1 MLGSLRNY
9 IFAYPHSHDLVWI
22 CVLDQI
28 YDALIMQDDP
38 PEYRAKVNLGWVFLA
53 LLGVQVLV
61 RLVIHFRNPF
71 DIPVC
76 DRNSL
81 AVDFATDP
89 LIWIWAVLAM
99 MRLNKT
105 APMQDDP
112 PEDEFDGMLDDAPS
126 TPPNMYGD

>member
-1 MLGSLRNY
+1 
-9 IFAYPHSHDLVWI
+9 
-22 CVLDQI
+22 
-28 YDALIMQDDP
+28 MQDDS
-38 PEYRAKVNLGWVFLA
+38 PEYRAKVNLEWVFLA

-89 LIWIWAVLAM
+89 LIWIWAVLAT

-105 APMQDDP
+105 APMQDDS
-112 PEDEFDGMLDDAPS
+112 PEDDDDDLSDMLDDAPT
-126 TPPNMYGD
+126 TPPNMYGES

>member
-1 MLGSLRNY
+1 
-9 IFAYPHSHDLVWI
+9 
-22 CVLDQI
+22 
-28 YDALIMQDDP
+28 MQDDP
-38 PEYRAKVNLGWVFLA
+38 LKYGAKANVKWVFLV

-61 RLVIHFRNPF
+61 RLVIHFQNPF

-81 AVDFATDP
+81 VVDFVTDP
-89 LIWIWAVLAM
+89 LIWIWTVLAM

-112 PEDEFDGMLDDAPS
+112 TENETDELDGMLDDES
-126 TPPNMYGD
+126 TTGPRVPEE

>member
-1 MLGSLRNY
+1 
-9 IFAYPHSHDLVWI
+9 
-22 CVLDQI
+22 
-28 YDALIMQDDP
+28 MQDDLP
-38 PEYRAKVNLGWVFLA
+38 KYGAKSDWGWVFLV
-53 LLGVQVLV
+53 LLGVQVLL

-81 AVDFATDP
+81 AVDFVTDP
-89 LIWIWAVLAM
+89 LIWIWAVLAT

-112 PEDEFDGMLDDAPS
+112 PEEDDEFDGMLDDAPS
-126 TPPNMYGD
+126 TGPHMPEEGPS

>member
-1 MLGSLRNY
+1 
-9 IFAYPHSHDLVWI
+9 
-22 CVLDQI
+22 
-28 YDALIMQDDP
+28 MQDDP

-89 LIWIWAVLAM
+89 LIWIWAVLAT

-112 PEDEFDGMLDDAPS
+112 PEDDDDDLSYMLDDAPT
-126 TPPNMYGD
+126 TPPNMYGES

>member
-1 MLGSLRNY
+1 
-9 IFAYPHSHDLVWI
+9 
-22 CVLDQI
+22 
-28 YDALIMQDDP
+28 MQDGP
-38 PEYRAKVNLGWVFLA
+38 PEYRANVNSGWVFLA

-89 LIWIWAVLAM
+89 LIWIWAVLAT

-105 APMQDDP
+105 APIQDDP
-112 PEDEFDGMLDDAPS
+112 PEDGPDEFDGMLDDAPS
-126 TPPNMYGD
+126 TAPHMQDE